1 MPDEAEILE
10 PEPPV
15 IGVRGAEPG
24 RRGCWALNSVGEPC
38 AAAVR
43 RGFDYCSAHSGLGVA
58 AAPGE
63 YGRLGL
69 EARREKADRRAA
81 LRLVLGRTGVETAR
95 GALRM
100 EAARR
105 AQDIASRTIAAVLDP
120 DLASDKAVR
129 AALDVIEAVEPRA
142 ELTVS
147 AALPADPA
155 QVESMGLNELLAV
168 ARASGIALPEPD

>member
-1 MPDEAEILE
+1 
-10 PEPPV
+10 
-15 IGVRGAEPG
+15 
-24 RRGCWALNSVGEPC
+24 
-38 AAAVR
+38 
-43 RGFDYCSAHSGLGVA
+43 
-58 AAPGE
+58 
-63 YGRLGL
+63 
-69 EARREKADRRAA
+69 
-81 LRLVLGRTGVETAR
+81 
-95 GALRM
+95 M

-129 AALDVIEAVEPRA
+129 AALDLIEAVEPRA